1 MISWHLFFFL
11 QNSRIFLHRRISFSW
26 ADRWHFQ
33 RRSKGWLFSSV
44 SRCFN
49 SLQLLRNPHAYKL
62 FTCIPCTG
70 EEKPFCL
77 YSPVSSHHLTP
88 KTSAISSNSNV
99 NPQLQCKCG
108 FYYCWW
114 RISHTSL
121 SGEGLYQNF
130 RADFPQSCLSLR
142 LIRWVLVLEA
152 LG

>member
-1 MISWHLFFFL
+1 MISWHFFFL
-11 QNSRIFLHRRISFSW
+11 HNSRIFLHRRISFSW
-26 ADRWHFQ
+26 ADHWYFQ
-33 RRSKGWLFSSV
+33 WRSKGLLFSSL

-49 SLQLLRNPHAYKL
+49 SLQLLRNPHAHKL

-77 YSPVSSHHLTP
+77 YSPASSHHLTP

-114 RISHTSL
+114 WISHSTL

-130 RADFPQSCLSLR
+130 GAGFPQSCLPLR
-142 LIRWVLVLEA
+142 LIWWALVPEA
-152 LG
+152 VG